1 MQKPYL
7 TIVIPAYRE
16 EHRIGET
23 LQSIDRYLEQR
34 KIVAEVLVVVDG
46 SPDDTAEVVRNYAL
60 RMPYIRVIEH
70 TTNKGKGHAVRTGLS
85 EAVGEYVLF
94 MDADGSTSIDHTDA
108 LLEKLVAGADVVVGS
123 RRVAGAD
130 IHIHQSR
137 YRELSGSIGNILI
150 RSMLGLWR
158 YPDTQ
163 CGFKGFT
170 RTAAHTLARLMVVDR
185 FGFDFE
191 LVALAARLRYR
202 IVQLPVRWMN
212 DGASTVSLTGPNGY
226 LQVMRDLVRVRA
238 RLWFGDYSLQA
249 KTLQ

>member
-1 MQKPYL
+1 MPNPHL
-7 TIVIPAYRE
+7 SIVVPAYRE
-16 EHRIGET
+16 EQRIGET
-23 LQSIDRYLEQR
+23 LQSIDRYLEHR
-34 KIVAEVLVVVDG
+34 KMVAEVLVVVDG
-46 SPDDTAEVVRNYAL
+46 SPDDTAGVVRNYAL

-70 TTNKGKGHAVRTGLS
+70 TTNMGKGHAVRTGLA
-85 EAVGEYVLF
+85 EAIGEYVLF
-94 MDADGSTSIDHTDA
+94 MDADGSTSIDQADA
-108 LLEKLVAGADVVVGS
+108 LLEALVAGADVVVGS

-150 RSMLGLWR
+150 RSVLGLWR

-170 RTAAHTLARLMVVDR
+170 RVAAHRLARLMTVDR

-191 LVALAARLRYR
+191 LVALAQKLHLR

-226 LQVMRDLVRVRA
+226 MQVMRDLVRVRTK
-238 RLWFGDYSLQA
+238 LWFGGYHL
-249 KTLQ
+249 

>member
-1 MQKPYL
+1 MSNPYL
-7 TIVIPAYRE
+7 SIVIPAYRE
-16 EHRIGET
+16 ELRIGET
-23 LQSIDRYLEQR
+23 LQSIDRYLESR

-46 SPDDTAEVVRNYAL
+46 SPDDTAQVVRNYAL

-70 TTNKGKGHAVRTGLS
+70 TVNRGKGHAVRVGLS
-85 EAVGEYVLF
+85 EAAGEYVLF

-108 LLEKLVAGADVVVGS
+108 LLEKLASGADVVVGS

-130 IHIHQSR
+130 IHIHQSK
-137 YRELSGSIGNILI
+137 YRELSGSLGNILI
-150 RSMLGLWR
+150 RSVLGLWR

-170 RTAAHTLARLMVVDR
+170 RESAHALARLMTVDR

-191 LVALAARLRYR
+191 LLALASKLRYR

-226 LQVMRDLVRVRA
+226 VQVMRDLIRVRA
-238 RLWFGDYSLQA
+238 RLWFGGYKVPA
-249 KTLQ
+249 KS